1 MPCGR
6 GDRGLLPRLNEAIQ
20 PGLAENRADA
30 ADQVHR
36 EISMGIRE
44 PAMALRGQAPET
56 LWAADFAGLV
66 VKGDEILGI
75 QFGKVLTD
83 ANGGDPEGAREGAGR
98 QRTARLKRVEEP
110 AAVI

>member
-1 MPCGR
+1 
-6 GDRGLLPRLNEAIQ
+6 
-20 PGLAENRADA
+20 
-30 ADQVHR
+30 
-36 EISMGIRE
+36 MGIRE

-98 QRTARLKRVEEP
+98 QRTARLKRMEEP
-110 AAVI
+110 ALLSDGMFATYLETDCFLNGIIKQ